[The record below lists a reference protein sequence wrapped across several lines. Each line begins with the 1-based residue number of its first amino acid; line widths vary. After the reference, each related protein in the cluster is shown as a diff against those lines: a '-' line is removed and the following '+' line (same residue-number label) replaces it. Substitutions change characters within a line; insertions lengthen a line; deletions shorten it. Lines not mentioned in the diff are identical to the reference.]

1 MKRMFKIL
9 IPVVLVATAASGIVF
24 AQQMRRER
32 PTPETMQRL
41 QDGRIAMITGA
52 LKLTEPQAK
61 LWAPVEA
68 QMRARHATRV
78 KQMQEWAE
86 KRQKGETSAAKAG
99 EKPGDQAPARIP
111 LPDRLDQM
119 SARMAQAAEQSKA
132 FATVFRPFH
141 ESLTEE
147 QKAVIGP
154 LMADMGAKH
163 HGGRGHRFGGHRGG
177 GQVPL

>member
-1 MKRMFKIL
+1 MNRLAKIL
-9 IPVVLVATAASGIVF
+9 IPVVLVATAASGIVY

-32 PTPETMQRL
+32 HSPETMQRL
-41 QDGRIAMITGA
+41 QDGRIAMITAA

-68 QMRARHATRV
+68 QMRARQAMRT
-78 KQMQEWAE
+78 KQMKEWAE
-86 KRQKGETSAAKAG
+86 KRQNAQKQG
-99 EKPGDQAPARIP
+99 EKPGEKSAARAP

-154 LMADMGAKH
+154 LMADMGGKH
-163 HGGRGHRFGGHRGG
+163 HGRGHRFGGHRERGAG
-177 GQVPL
+177 PGPL

>member
-1 MKRMFKIL
+1 MKRFAKIL

-32 PTPETMQRL
+32 PTPETMQRM

-68 QMRARHATRV
+68 QMRARQATRV

-86 KRQKGETSAAKAG
+86 KRQKGAKAG
-99 EKPGDQAPARIP
+99 EKPGDQAAARTP

-119 SARMAQAAEQSKA
+119 SARMAQAAEHSKA

-154 LMADMGAKH
+154 LMADMGGKH

-177 GQVPL
+177 GAGSTPL